1 MKGLSP
7 SHPQPPRAGG
17 PWGLGG
23 TPGRW
28 GHPPYAA
35 PAAGTPFPPSF
46 QCGVPLILTL
56 PPGGVSSGARG
67 GLTPQDPPPNPAGSD
82 STKGDGCSPQFIPHS
97 PRARGAGG
105 GDGPSWECGPGDGP
119 GVGRTVRGFWGG
131 GDVSALLGIYI
142 LDHAVAPKF
151 MRSSMTGGRLLP
163 LPPTV
168 LSLCAAH
175 AAWGVHR
182 VSSPCTPRPPRGV
195 WEQGRGCRGHPAVL
209 TSKAQGTQGS
219 SEGLGG
225 LPWRGVRKK
234 GRVSRTPVPF
244 GCWVQGGY
252 APPHTPK
259 MAHLVGGHS
268 PPNPSWPA
276 TPPERRAEPS
286 APTGTQQHPCCS
298 APHRP

>member
-1 MKGLSP
+1 MGGTV
-7 SHPQPPRAGG
+7 PPGNV
-17 PWGLGG
+17 GLGM
-23 TPGRW
+23 
-28 GHPPYAA
+28 A
-35 PAAGTPFPPSF
+35 PA
-46 QCGVPLILTL
+46 
-56 PPGGVSSGARG
+56 
-67 GLTPQDPPPNPAGSD
+67 
-82 STKGDGCSPQFIPHS
+82 
-97 PRARGAGG
+97 
-105 GDGPSWECGPGDGP
+105 
-119 GVGRTVRGFWGG
+119 WGG
-131 GDVSALLGIYI
+131 RSGVFGEVGDVSALLGIYI

-168 LSLCAAH
+168 LPLCAAH

-195 WEQGRGCRGHPAVL
+195 WEHGRGCRGHPAVL

-234 GRVSRTPVPF
+234 GKVSRTRIPL
-244 GCWVQGGY
+244 GYWVQGRY

-259 MAHLVGGHS
+259 MAHSVGGHS

-298 APHRP
+298 APHPPEHPLAQWSPLGPPQAMTVSPHSVGCAWSREPA